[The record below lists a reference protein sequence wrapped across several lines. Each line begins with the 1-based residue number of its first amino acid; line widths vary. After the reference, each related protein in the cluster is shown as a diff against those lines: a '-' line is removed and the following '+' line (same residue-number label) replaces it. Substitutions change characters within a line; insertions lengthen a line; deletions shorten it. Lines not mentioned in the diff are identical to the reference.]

1 MPLLQLAL
9 RLPKADHAA
18 IHDVAKARNKA
29 AGNVVGDILM
39 NASPDSVVA
48 AIMARLQKNKAA
60 PICDKKT
67 LALVPEKALTNLS
80 YLSEVSGLPKEYLVR
95 TLIEAY
101 VGNSKDD

>member
-18 IHDVAKARNKA
+18 LHDVAKARNKA
-29 AGNVVGDILM
+29 AGNIVGDILM

-48 AIMARLQKNKAA
+48 AIMARFNKNKAA
-60 PICDKKT
+60 PLCDKKT
-67 LALVPEKALTNLS
+67 LALVPEKAITNLS

-101 VGNSKDD
+101 VGSSKND